1 MTWFQIYNL
10 GDLGSK
16 IGDAMI
22 MGKKQSKSSAWKDY
36 IPSSIYTVLIIFQ
49 LILFFFF
56 YYNHLGLDFLV
67 YIGWFI
73 WILSIIFG
81 FLPMYTFR
89 KKGGVAKGKSY
100 TQTTKLVDT
109 GIYSIVRHPQYLAG
123 ILLNIALILLTQ
135 HWLSLI
141 AGVIAVIIMYFDTL
155 KADARLNKKFGED
168 YKKYM
173 DRVPGLNFVL
183 GIIKKCFA

>member
-1 MTWFQIYNL
+1 MAKN
-10 GDLGSK
+10 K
-16 IGDAMI
+16 I
-22 MGKKQSKSSAWKDY
+22 KNVTWKDY
-36 IPSSIYTVLIIFQ
+36 ILSSIYTVLIIFQ

-56 YYNHLGLDFLV
+56 YYNHLGLDVLA

-81 FLPMYTFR
+81 FVPMYTFR
-89 KKGGVAKGKSY
+89 KKGGVAKGKTY
-100 TQTTKLVDT
+100 IHTTKLVDT

-141 AGVIAVIIMYFDTL
+141 AGVIAVPIMYYDTL
-155 KADARLNKKFGED
+155 KADSGLIEKFGED

-173 DRVPGLNFVL
+173 ERVPRLNFML
-183 GIIKKCFA
+183 GIVKRARRQN

>member
-1 MTWFQIYNL
+1 M
-10 GDLGSK
+10 DKKRSK
-16 IGDAMI
+16 
-22 MGKKQSKSSAWKDY
+22 KVTWKDY
-36 IPSSIYTVLIIFQ
+36 ILSSIYTVLIIFQ

-56 YYNHLGLDFLV
+56 YYNHLGLDLLV

-73 WILSIIFG
+73 WILTIIFG

-89 KKGGVAKGKSY
+89 KKGGVEKGKTY
-100 TQTTKLVDT
+100 IHTTKLVDT

-141 AGVIAVIIMYFDTL
+141 AGVIAVIIMYYDTL
-155 KADARLNKKFGED
+155 KADSGLIWKFGED

-173 DRVPGLNFVL
+173 ELVPGLNFVL
-183 GIIKKCFA
+183 GIIKRIRRQYENK